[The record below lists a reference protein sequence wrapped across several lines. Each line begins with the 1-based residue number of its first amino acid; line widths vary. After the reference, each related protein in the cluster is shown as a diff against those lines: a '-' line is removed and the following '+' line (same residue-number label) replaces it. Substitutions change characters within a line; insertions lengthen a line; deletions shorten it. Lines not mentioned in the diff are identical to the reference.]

1 MIKYANS
8 SNELPGIIDV
18 SNRKQTKFRQASL
31 RMEKNASVKNLI
43 TETRMPVIKGQSKA
57 FPTPQE
63 HFEMADRWKNNFV
76 MTQSQ
81 ANNDI
86 HKSRRELFDRPV
98 QYVSG
103 GLTNQ
108 NNLRRPM
115 EVYHKITPVRSP

>member
-1 MIKYANS
+1 
-8 SNELPGIIDV
+8 
-18 SNRKQTKFRQASL
+18 
-31 RMEKNASVKNLI
+31 
-43 TETRMPVIKGQSKA
+43 
-57 FPTPQE
+57 
-63 HFEMADRWKNNFV
+63 MADRWKNNFV